1 MDRLNVT
8 NERWDYLI
16 ILDACRYDYFE
27 QVYRKYLNGHLAKKI
42 SVGACTNEWRDKSF
56 PDYYDDIIYI
66 SANPQICAALKVY
79 GYCAGEHFH
88 KVHEVWN
95 DQWDKEMGTVLPET
109 LTNAAVR
116 IIRQTTAKDKRY
128 IIHYLQPHGPY
139 LSLESKSRGYICGDI
154 NKARQLVGADGNKPV
169 PKLKRE
175 LIKRLLRFFRRNG
188 VFFSPPEW
196 HFRRYLAMAP
206 RAPMEAAWRS
216 VGKKALRKAY
226 RENLTAALEQ
236 VAVLVENLSGRIVV
250 TSDHGELL
258 GERLCYAHPCGSRN
272 PILITVPWLVIEK
285 KVGSEKPI
293 AHAAEPAAGKNAPGR
308 QPSQNSEKE
317 IAEKLQALG
326 YLE

>member
-27 QVYRKYLNGHLAKKI
+27 QVYRQYLNGDLAKKM

-56 PDYYDDIIYI
+56 PDYYDDIID
-66 SANPQICAALKVY
+66 SRANPQICATLKVY

-88 KVHEVWN
+88 DVHEVWN

-116 IIRQTTAKDKRY
+116 IIRETAGQDKRY

-139 LSLESKSRGYICGDI
+139 LSLESKSRGYISGDI
-154 NKARQLVGADGNKPV
+154 NKARQLVGADGNKPA
-169 PKLKRE
+169 PKFKRE

-196 HFRRYLAMAP
+196 YLRKWLAMLP
-206 RAPMEAAWRS
+206 IHPMEAAWRN
-216 VGKKALRKAY
+216 VGREALRNAY
-226 RENLTAALEQ
+226 KDNVIAVVKQ
-236 VAVLVENLSGRIVV
+236 VAVLLAGLSGRIVV
-250 TSDHGELL
+250 TADHGELL
-258 GERLCYAHPCGSRN
+258 GERLCYGHPCGSRN
-272 PILITVPWLVIEK
+272 PILIDVPWLVIEK
-285 KVGSEKPI
+285 EASGETAS
-293 AHAAEPAAGKNAPGR
+293 AHAECPTEEAATSEPPQK
-308 QPSQNSEKE
+308 SSEDE
-317 IAEKLQALG
+317 IAEKLRALG
-326 YLE
+326 YCD